1 MPLFVILA
9 SQARVYFSPLMGR
22 KGEALPT
29 SHGLATAWLTAPDS
43 SAAAGLG
50 SVGRHGGK
58 SIAFFHQFSFKDV
71 VIALL
76 KLRSASDA
84 FDKIHF
90 KEHGLP
96 QGQRGATGMT
106 TTMDKDQGLASVR
119 KSSSPI

>member
-1 MPLFVILA
+1 VGDIWETVLGA
-9 SQARVYFSPLMGR
+9 SRF
-22 KGEALPT
+22 
-29 SHGLATAWLTAPDS
+29 TAPGS
-43 SAAAGLG
+43 SAAAGRG
-50 SVGRHGGK
+50 SESRRGGK

>member
-1 MPLFVILA
+1 MDGP
-9 SQARVYFSPLMGR
+9 
-22 KGEALPT
+22 K
-29 SHGLATAWLTAPDS
+29 APGS

-50 SVGRHGGK
+50 SEGHHGGGK